1 LIGATGAISAAHAAG
16 LGLAA
21 AFSHSGKLE
30 HLQVQQVQ
38 IDAKNANRAQ
48 VFQTAARQS

>member
-1 LIGATGAISAAHAAG
+1 LIGATGAMSGAHEAG

-21 AFSHSGKLE
+21 AFSPPGKLE
-30 HLQVQQVQ
+30 PLQVQEVQ

-48 VFQTAARQS
+48 VFQTAASQS